1 MSLVWP
7 PEVRRTYAPPNTKR
21 EYKAALGSDSIT
33 DSARYVMLRR
43 IKAAATMIGQEGL
56 RRAVTHALDRLSE
69 ERYERRFEVRTA
81 GRVCLEI
88 TGISN
93 PDSVEYA
100 PASYAGFF
108 KAIRHVPEKS
118 GAFVDYGSGLG
129 RILVAAATFP
139 FSRITGI
146 ELSAALVERC
156 KRNLGARQVQLVCM
170 DAARYRVPSDV
181 TVFHFYN
188 PFRGETLRA
197 VVTDMAR
204 SLREA
209 PREAWIVFAYPW
221 YMEPL
226 MRAGEVIPH
235 AWQKSAVDEMWP
247 SQRPDPKR
255 PNSDRY
261 RVYALDSR

>member
-1 MSLVWP
+1 
-7 PEVRRTYAPPNTKR
+7 
-21 EYKAALGSDSIT
+21 
-33 DSARYVMLRR
+33 MLRR
-43 IKAAATMIGQEGL
+43 IKAAASMVVHEGL

-69 ERYERRFEVRTA
+69 ERYERRFDVRTG
-81 GRVCLEI
+81 GRIYLET

-93 PDSVEYA
+93 PDSAEYA
-100 PASYAGFF
+100 PASYGGFF
-108 KAIRHVPEKS
+108 KAMRHVPEKI

-146 ELSAALVERC
+146 ELSTALVERC
-156 KRNLGARQVQLVCM
+156 QRNLGARQVQLVCM
-170 DAARYRVPSDV
+170 DAARYRVTSDV

-209 PREAWIVFAYPW
+209 PRQAWILFAYPW

-226 MRAGEVIPH
+226 MRAGEIIPH

-247 SQRPDPKR
+247 FQRPDPKR